1 MEQGHL
7 RVMVVEW
14 EEASAEGGEAGAGWE
29 GRNLG
34 LDQRGTAFAPIAAQ
48 WLPTRWGHLAIA

>member
-7 RVMVVEW
+7 GMVVVEW
-14 EEASAEGGEAGAGWE
+14 EEASAEEGEAGAGWE

-34 LDQRGTAFAPIAAQ
+34 LVQRETAFAPIAAQ
-48 WLPTRWGHLAIA
+48 SRPTRWGHLAIA